1 MQCETLLR
9 ALAQRNCLVPIYSC
23 RQRDSLVSMRL
34 FPPPS
39 PLMSAAAESAST
51 RCSTSVLFPP
61 PSSRAAHFAT
71 AAPRA
76 ECDTRR
82 GGLHAAKSVLSTICS
97 RALSTTSH
105 WREAE
110 PPPSPTAPSQP
121 SAPGTTPRPTTPS
134 ANDERA
140 QQMVSVHFNYGLPQF
155 TVPLPAR
162 YIQ

>member
-23 RQRDSLVSMRL
+23 RQRDNLVSMRL
-34 FPPPS
+34 IPPP
-39 PLMSAAAESAST
+39 PMMSTAASAVSVPA

-61 PSSRAAHFAT
+61 TSSGTALFTT
-71 AAPRA
+71 AAGG
-76 ECDTRR
+76 DKRR
-82 GGLHAAKSVLSTICS
+82 SGGLHAAKSVLSTICG

-110 PPPSPTAPSQP
+110 PPPAPAASPPQP
-121 SAPGTTPRPTTPS
+121 PRTTPS
-134 ANDERA
+134 ANEERA
-140 QQMVSVHFNYGLPQF
+140 LQMVSVHFNYGLPQF

-162 YIQ
+162 YSMMM